1 MKPVLYSGSR
11 AASSWALRAWLALR
25 LAGVEFEEIMLDI
38 RKPQRFANLAKV
50 SEFSPSA
57 SVPCLVADSHIV
69 FDSLAICELANDLS
83 GGTLLP
89 ADPWIR
95 AEARAFASWQ
105 HAGLSQICSRISFES
120 AFYPSKRRLTS
131 SEQVEAMRLFRAAEK
146 MLKRYGGPY
155 LFGALSIA
163 DIMLVPT
170 AIRLKCH
177 SPDLGDWPQTSDWL
191 DRLVALDPVKEW
203 LGQAAEEP
211 HIWFEDYLVSS
222 PDELDRKQL
231 TAAEVPASISR

>member
-1 MKPVLYSGSR
+1 
-11 AASSWALRAWLALR
+11 
-25 LAGVEFEEIMLDI
+25 
-38 RKPQRFANLAKV
+38 
-50 SEFSPSA
+50 
-57 SVPCLVADSHIV
+57 
-69 FDSLAICELANDLS
+69 
-83 GGTLLP
+83 
-89 ADPWIR
+89 
-95 AEARAFASWQ
+95 
-105 HAGLSQICSRISFES
+105 
-120 AFYPSKRRLTS
+120 
-131 SEQVEAMRLFRAAEK
+131 MRLFRAAEK